1 MLDLATLAGKIEATD
16 RALQQEAA
24 AAARVVEER
33 EGSLLRFCRRLLA
46 IVRVVLDDEDASI
59 PGAGWQGI
67 VMSILTKEIA
77 TVRAAHALAV
87 AGYAREVSIV
97 VRSALEALITA
108 LFIAK
113 EDSALRARRWIQFSD
128 VQRAGLLKRNRDPAL
143 SGPEFRAERRRSLA
157 RARRL
162 KKHFPRRI
170 FWASGLKK
178 QSLRDLAEDVE
189 MLWHYRV
196 VYWSLSQGTHASA
209 IGVGAYVGDSST
221 GSPVYNLGLG
231 LPVEGLRGE
240 LAVCCELLVRT
251 LYLLSPLCKL
261 DLVKLC
267 SDLILEYKTAFD
279 GDAVAGAVPA
289 PPS

>member
-33 EGSLLRFCRRLLA
+33 EESALRFCRRLLA
-46 IVRVVLDDEDASI
+46 IIRVVLEEEEASI
-59 PGAGWQGI
+59 PGARWPGI

-97 VRSALEALITA
+97 VRSALEVLITA

-113 EDSALRARRWIQFSD
+113 EDSALRAKRWIQFSD
-128 VQRAGLLKRNRDPAL
+128 VQRADLLKKNPDPAL
-143 SGPEFRAERRRSLA
+143 TVPEFRAERRRILD
-157 RARRL
+157 RARRSR
-162 KKHFPRRI
+162 KHFPRKF

-178 QSLRDLAEDVE
+178 WSLRDLAEDVG

-196 VYWSLSQGTHASA
+196 VYWSLSQATHASA
-209 IGVGAYVGDSST
+209 MGVGSYVGVSST
-221 GSPVYNLGLG
+221 GSLVYNLEY
-231 LPVEGLRGE
+231 PAEGLRGE

-251 LYLLSPLCKL
+251 LDMLGRLGKL
-261 DLVKLC
+261 DLGKLY
-267 SDLILEYKTAFD
+267 SDLVLEYKAAFD
-279 GDAVAGAVPA
+279 GDAVAEATPA